1 MYICENKNIM
11 AFTQE
16 QLDTLEAAIAQ
27 GVKRVEYAD
36 KVVEYPSL
44 KDMLA
49 LLDTIRQVLVL
60 ISGFSGNRKLASY
73 NKGVYPND
81 NCY

>member
-1 MYICENKNIM
+1 M
-11 AFTQE
+11 AFTEE
-16 QLDTLEAAIAQ
+16 QLIALEAAIAQ
-27 GVKRVEYAD
+27 GVKRDEYAD

-49 LLDTIRQVLVL
+49 LRDVIRTELGL
-60 ISGFSGNRKLASY
+60 INSFSGNRKLASY
-73 NKGVYPND
+73 NKGIYPND